1 MKKKNIIKNIAICGS
16 MTCIAFLTSC
26 NDWLTLY
33 PSTQI
38 VEENFWEDKNDL
50 ESVRAAAYRNMLT
63 SDNMEKLLLWGEA
76 RSDNFIQN
84 PSGDASKKVEMKD
97 LMNANLEPKSPYFSW
112 SGFYTTI
119 NFCTKVLEHGEDVV
133 KRDESFTMGDW
144 EPIKAEMVALR
155 ALNYFYLVRSFKDV
169 PLVLKA
175 INDDSQVKPVAQ
187 STQQAVLDTLINQ
200 LESVKDIAMEDYG
213 ITSMNKGRFNKKS
226 IRALLADLYL
236 WRAAKNESPDSVAI
250 YGDLSKKD
258 YLKCIEHCDY
268 IIEKMKE
275 EDRKNSSSSGGFFGD
290 EDKKGEE
297 FPLIQNSSEGTVRTI
312 GAYYKL
318 FGNGQNSNSKEC
330 IFSLQFQ
337 SSDNNSNNMLH
348 TYYSAAGDGF
358 GGGLLV
364 GSPLLEK
371 VSTEVNAKD
380 ALFFKTDLRRWESVY
395 YNESSASVQQTMYQV
410 TKYVASMCEQSGA
423 KDNTP
428 STTHEIVYLF
438 RDAGQLYTNWIVYR
452 LSEIMLMKAE
462 ALSRLYSD
470 EENLKQSF
478 KLVREVYKR
487 SNPYPYNPATQ
498 TADTLNFGK
507 YNSQAEMEKLI
518 MSERQR
524 EFFAEGKR
532 WFDLVR
538 FAQRR
543 GSTQE
548 MLDLLAR
555 KYPSTSSAIKA
566 KLSSMDA
573 LFSPISEAELKVNKL
588 LKQNPVWD
596 KETSI
601 SKN

>member
-63 SDNMEKLLLWGEA
+63 PENMEKLLLWGEA

-97 LMNANLEPKSPYFSW
+97 LMNANLEAKSPYFAW
-112 SGFYTTI
+112 SGLYTTI

-133 KRDESFTMGDW
+133 KKDESFTTGDW

-175 INDDSQVKPVAQ
+175 INNDSQVKPIAP

-213 ITSMNKGRFNKKS
+213 ITTMNQGRFNKKS
-226 IRALLADLYL
+226 VRALLADLYL

-250 YGDLSKKD
+250 YGNMSKQD

-275 EDRKNSSSSGGFFGD
+275 EENKNSSSGNGFFGD
-290 EDKKGEE
+290 DQKGEE
-297 FPLIQNSSEGTVRTI
+297 FPLIQNSIEGTVRTI

-318 FGNGQNSNSKEC
+318 FGSGQNSNTKEC
-330 IFSLQFQ
+330 IFALQFQ
-337 SSDNNSNNMLH
+337 SSDNNSNDMLH
-348 TYYSAAGDGF
+348 TYYSVQGDGF

-371 VSTEVNAKD
+371 VSTTVNAKD

-395 YNESSASVQQTMYQV
+395 YDEKSASLQQTTYQV
-410 TKYVASMCEQSGA
+410 SKYAASTCEQSGA

-428 STTHEIVYLF
+428 SSTHEITYSFRNKGIVY
-438 RDAGQLYTNWIVYR
+438 ANWIVYR

-462 ALSRLYSD
+462 AISRLYSD

-487 SNPYPYNPATQ
+487 SNPYPYNPASP
-498 TADTLNFGK
+498 TADTLRFGLF
-507 YNSQAEMEKLI
+507 NTQAEMEKLI
-518 MSERQR
+518 MNERQR

-543 GSTQE
+543 GNTQE
-548 MLDLLAR
+548 MLDLLTR
-555 KYPSTSSAIKA
+555 KYPSNSSAIKA

-573 LFSPISEAELKVNKL
+573 LFSPISEEELKVNKL